1 MGQVTI
7 PKNLWEQLPAVI
19 QQAVVVGV
27 SPDVALGEPAEQTIE
42 GELHLVWDDPR
53 IPSEDEGE
61 EAPGGG

>member
-7 PKNLWEQLPAVI
+7 PKDLWEQLPPVI

-27 SPDVALGEPAEQTIE
+27 SPDVALGEPVEQTIE

-53 IPSEDEGE
+53 IPAEDEGE
-61 EAPGGG
+61 EDPGGG